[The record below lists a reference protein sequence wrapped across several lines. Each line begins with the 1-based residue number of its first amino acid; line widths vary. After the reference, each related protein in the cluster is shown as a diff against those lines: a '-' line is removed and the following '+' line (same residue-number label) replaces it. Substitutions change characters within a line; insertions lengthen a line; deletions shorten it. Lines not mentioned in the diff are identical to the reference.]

1 MGDLSAVP
9 PQAITPMTI
18 DLSPY
23 IRPGDLVFV
32 AQLGS
37 APQNL
42 VKALL
47 AQAESLG
54 GVRLLNSFPL
64 DPGEDRL
71 TAPGVGH
78 VSMDGFGI
86 HARLFQAGKL
96 DIVPAHFSDYATIFD
111 EGHLRPDVVLCSV
124 TPADE
129 ARRRSLGIT
138 LDHLRDAM
146 ENARVVLAEESST
159 MPWTH
164 GDAEISSDFLT
175 AVFSGGSDPY
185 PWVARAPG
193 PVDEAIAAQ
202 VACLVPDRATIQ
214 YGVGATPDAIAAALA
229 GHRELGLHSGSVA
242 DSFVDLVEA
251 GAITNRHKE
260 VDEGFSVVTSLY
272 GSRKLYDFAH
282 RNPRL
287 LMRRGRYTHSAAVL
301 GNFRRLFAINSALEV
316 DLTGQIGS
324 EAAGGKYIGAIGGQ
338 VNFQRAG
345 LASPEG
351 RAIITLG
358 STAGRNRVSRIV
370 PRLSGPVTTLRA
382 DADVIITEHG
392 MAELRG
398 RSLAERAEAMI
409 AIADPEH
416 RTALRAAVERDGLV

>member
-1 MGDLSAVP
+1 
-9 PQAITPMTI
+9 MTI

-23 IRPGDLVFV
+23 IKPGDLVFV

-37 APQNL
+37 APQGL

-47 AQAESLG
+47 QQAERLG
-54 GVRLLNSFPL
+54 GIRLLNSFPL
-64 DPGEDRL
+64 DPGAERL
-71 TAPGVGH
+71 TVPGVRY
-78 VSMDGFGI
+78 VAMDGFGVN
-86 HARLFQAGKL
+86 AKLFQAGKL
-96 DIVPAHFSDYATIFD
+96 DIVPAHFSDYGTLFE
-111 EGHLRPDVVLCSV
+111 EGHLRPDVVLCTV

-146 ENARVVLAEESST
+146 ENARVVLAEESAA

-164 GDAEISSDFLT
+164 GDAEISSDLLT
-175 AVFSGGSDPY
+175 AVFPSVAEPY

-193 PVDEAIAAQ
+193 PADEAIAAQ
-202 VACLVPDRATIQ
+202 VARLVPDRATIQ

-229 GHRELGLHSGSVA
+229 GHKELGVHSGSVA
-242 DSFVDLVEA
+242 DSFVDLVKA
-251 GAITNRHKE
+251 GAITNQHKE
-260 VDEGFSVVTSLY
+260 TDEGFSVVTALY
-272 GSRKLYDFAH
+272 GSRKLYDFAD

-287 LMRRGRYTHSAAVL
+287 LMRRGRYTHSATVL
-301 GNFRRLFAINSALEV
+301 SNFRRLFAINSALEV

-324 EAAGGKYIGAIGGQ
+324 EAVGGNYIGAVGGQ

-358 STAGRNRVSRIV
+358 STAGRKRASRIV
-370 PRLSGPVTTLRA
+370 ARLSGPVTTVRA

-398 RSLAERAEAMI
+398 RSLAERVEAMI

-416 RTALRAAVERDGLV
+416 RVALRVAVERDGLV